1 MAKFYKKI
9 SDESCVGYIR
19 PMFDKLGN
27 KEKVFASLLYLQR
40 DQGDQDDQGLS
51 SSRMMAIHNHLDSSN
66 MWKKTIP
73 WVTEVEYTIPH
84 PGGDIT
90 AFDTTSGD
98 PAQLSRR
105 SVVVSVTG
113 GCAAD
118 ESWRILLTRMSV
130 EPFDRMDFNTS
141 RFSWVKI
148 MNTKRFYYETGT
160 SSWVFKLV
168 VSWEGL
174 TKQAAKSGGKKYF
187 VSVETNDNV
196 KTSLN
201 PGYSAASFLE
211 KILDIISLDGPRQ
224 TLTF

>member
-1 MAKFYKKI
+1 MAKFYKKN
-9 SDESCVGYIR
+9 SEENCVGDVS
-19 PMFDKLGN
+19 PMFHKLGN
-27 KEKVFASLLYLQR
+27 KERVSASLVYLA
-40 DQGDQDDQGLS
+40 DGQGSGVS
-51 SSRMMAIHNHLDSSN
+51 SSCMMAIHNHLDSSN
-66 MWKKTIP
+66 IWKKTIP

-90 AFDTTSGD
+90 AFDTNSGGD
-98 PAQLSRR
+98 AQLSRQ
-105 SVVVSVTG
+105 SLAFSLTG

-118 ESWRILLTRMSV
+118 ENWRILLTRMSSQ
-130 EPFDRMDFNTS
+130 PFDKMDFNTS
-141 RFSWVKI
+141 RFTWVKI

-168 VSWEGL
+168 VAWEGL

-187 VSVETNDNV
+187 VCVETNDNV

-211 KILDIISLDGPRQ
+211 KILDIISLDGSRQ